1 MDADDLVITLKK
13 SLAKLSR
20 TERRKAVELVGDV
33 VRAAMFDDAA
43 GDDCEIE
50 RCPRCGSTAV
60 VKKGRSRNGDQRYL
74 CRGCGRTFSGS
85 TGQVL
90 GRSRLPRETWM
101 AYAECF
107 ALMLPLREC
116 SARCGVCL
124 KTAYTMRHRLIEC
137 LSAYSPSFRVERG
150 CGCELDETYFP
161 ESFKGNHSKGSFTLP
176 RKARHRGKQ
185 VRRRGLSRE
194 QICVM
199 TGVSDTDATFFE
211 VSGRGAV
218 SRRRAAEALR
228 DRIGAGAAVA
238 TLISRAFE
246 VAVLCVYAAV
256 SRRLPLM
263 PRALL
268 HPGRVIAK
276 DFAKY
281 ALPVVCNE
289 CLWSL
294 AFSLYTV
301 IMGHMADNTPILSAY
316 TIAGNL
322 QRMMTPASFAAGG
335 AAAVL
340 IGREIGRGNRGSV
353 QRKAW
358 VLDALA
364 LVVGFV
370 CMGIIALVR
379 NVLLRPYILPLMH
392 MEGEACDIAM
402 YMMGILM
409 LVQPVSSVSLTNIV
423 GVLRGG
429 GDVRYAML
437 CDVGPLYAVCLPLAA
452 LAALVWKLDI
462 RYVYPLMSIDVIVQI
477 FLCFPRL
484 RSGRWIHDVTRG
496 AGELEA

>member
-1 MDADDLVITLKK
+1 
-13 SLAKLSR
+13 
-20 TERRKAVELVGDV
+20 
-33 VRAAMFDDAA
+33 
-43 GDDCEIE
+43 
-50 RCPRCGSTAV
+50 
-60 VKKGRSRNGDQRYL
+60 
-74 CRGCGRTFSGS
+74 
-85 TGQVL
+85 
-90 GRSRLPRETWM
+90 
-101 AYAECF
+101 
-107 ALMLPLREC
+107 
-116 SARCGVCL
+116 
-124 KTAYTMRHRLIEC
+124 
-137 LSAYSPSFRVERG
+137 
-150 CGCELDETYFP
+150 
-161 ESFKGNHSKGSFTLP
+161 
-176 RKARHRGKQ
+176 
-185 VRRRGLSRE
+185 
-194 QICVM
+194 
-199 TGVSDTDATFFE
+199 
-211 VSGRGAV
+211 
-218 SRRRAAEALR
+218 
-228 DRIGAGAAVA
+228 
-238 TLISRAFE
+238 
-246 VAVLCVYAAV
+246 
-256 SRRLPLM
+256 M

-301 IMGHMADNTPILSAY
+301 IMGHMDNNTPILSAY

-322 QRMMTPASFAAGG
+322 QRMITPASFAAGG

-429 GDVRYAML
+429 GDVNASLVIDNFPLWCGTLPIMCLLGLVLKVPNEVFCL
-437 CDVGPLYAVCLPLAA
+437 CLMIEYIIKSPIGLYRLHSGKWVH
-452 LAALVWKLDI
+452 DI
-462 RYVYPLMSIDVIVQI
+462 TRID
-477 FLCFPRL
+477 
-484 RSGRWIHDVTRG
+484 
-496 AGELEA
+496 E

>member
-1 MDADDLVITLKK
+1 MTMHKKHHYRELLSIGFPIIIGQLGTIILGFADTLMIGHH
-13 SLAKLSR
+13 STPELA
-20 TERRKAVELVGDV
+20 
-33 VRAAMFDDAA
+33 AA
-43 GDDCEIE
+43 GLVNNIFGLVFVSYMGFTYGLTPIIGRLYGEE
-50 RCPRCGSTAV
+50 RTDIIGQKV
-60 VKKGRSRNGDQRYL
+60 RNSFLANMLTGGIFTLALILLYL
-74 CRGCGRTFSGS
+74 NLAHI
-85 TGQVL
+85 GQPEELLELIRPYFLVNLASVL
-90 GRSRLPRETWM
+90 FMGI
-101 AYAECF
+101 F
-107 ALMLPLREC
+107 
-116 SARCGVCL
+116 
-124 KTAYTMRHRLIEC
+124 YTMKQFLDGIGQTKVAMWAMIGGNIVNILGNWVLIYGK
-137 LSAYSPSFRVERG
+137 LGAPMLG
-150 CGCELDETYFP
+150 C
-161 ESFKGNHSKGSFTLP
+161 
-176 RKARHRGKQ
+176 
-185 VRRRGLSRE
+185 
-194 QICVM
+194 
-199 TGVSDTDATFFE
+199 
-211 VSGRGAV
+211 
-218 SRRRAAEALR
+218 
-228 DRIGAGAAVA
+228 AGAAVA

-246 VAVLCVYAAV
+246 VAVLCVYATV

-301 IMGHMADNTPILSAY
+301 IMGHMDNNTPILSAY

>member
-1 MDADDLVITLKK
+1 MSGVLNIFLNWVLIYG
-13 SLAKLSR
+13 KLG
-20 TERRKAVELVGDV
+20 APML
-33 VRAAMFDDAA
+33 
-43 GDDCEIE
+43 
-50 RCPRCGSTAV
+50 
-60 VKKGRSRNGDQRYL
+60 
-74 CRGCGRTFSGS
+74 GC
-85 TGQVL
+85 
-90 GRSRLPRETWM
+90 
-101 AYAECF
+101 
-107 ALMLPLREC
+107 
-116 SARCGVCL
+116 
-124 KTAYTMRHRLIEC
+124 
-137 LSAYSPSFRVERG
+137 
-150 CGCELDETYFP
+150 
-161 ESFKGNHSKGSFTLP
+161 
-176 RKARHRGKQ
+176 
-185 VRRRGLSRE
+185 
-194 QICVM
+194 
-199 TGVSDTDATFFE
+199 
-211 VSGRGAV
+211 
-218 SRRRAAEALR
+218 
-228 DRIGAGAAVA
+228 AGAAVA

>member
-1 MDADDLVITLKK
+1 MRLIREEKTFI
-13 SLAKLSR
+13 R
-20 TERRKAVELVGDV
+20 EAVL
-33 VRAAMFDDAA
+33 
-43 GDDCEIE
+43 
-50 RCPRCGSTAV
+50 
-60 VKKGRSRNGDQRYL
+60 
-74 CRGCGRTFSGS
+74 
-85 TGQVL
+85 
-90 GRSRLPRETWM
+90 
-101 AYAECF
+101 
-107 ALMLPLREC
+107 LMLPMILQNFVTF
-116 SARCGVCL
+116 SMSMADTFMVGVLGETALAAVTMANSPFYVMQLMIFGVQSGMSVLVAQYHGRGDQEAINRVMGIALFVSTTITGLLAITAFCIPEQIMRVL
-124 KTAYTMRHRLIEC
+124 TNNADLVAPGAAYTRYVGFSYFFSAISGVYIAAQRSTENPRLGAA
-137 LSAYSPSFRVERG
+137 L
-150 CGCELDETYFP
+150 LT
-161 ESFKGNHSKGSFTLP
+161 
-176 RKARHRGKQ
+176 
-185 VRRRGLSRE
+185 
-194 QICVM
+194 
-199 TGVSDTDATFFE
+199 
-211 VSGRGAV
+211 VSGALNIFLNWVLIYGKLGAPG
-218 SRRRAAEALR
+218 L
-228 DRIGAGAAVA
+228 GCAGAAIA

-301 IMGHMADNTPILSAY
+301 IMGHMDNNTPILSAY

-322 QRMMTPASFAAGG
+322 QRMITPASFAAGG

-402 YMMGILM
+402 YMWG
-409 LVQPVSSVSLTNIV
+409 S
-423 GVLRGG
+423 
-429 GDVRYAML
+429 
-437 CDVGPLYAVCLPLAA
+437 
-452 LAALVWKLDI
+452 
-462 RYVYPLMSIDVIVQI
+462 
-477 FLCFPRL
+477 
-484 RSGRWIHDVTRG
+484 
-496 AGELEA
+496 

>member
-1 MDADDLVITLKK
+1 MKKFIGNKDFYKLVAALALPLLLQNAVSTFVNLLDNLMVGRIGTESMSGVSIVNQLLFVYNLCLFGGTGGAGIFGAQFFGRGDYNGVRHTLRFNILLCAGFTVIATVLLALIPDTLIGAFLHEAGTGGDLALTLSEGKDYLRIMLFGLPAFCLTTAYV
-13 SLAKLSR
+13 SILR
-20 TERRKAVELVGDV
+20 VTGD
-33 VRAAMFDDAA
+33 
-43 GDDCEIE
+43 
-50 RCPRCGSTAV
+50 
-60 VKKGRSRNGDQRYL
+60 N
-74 CRGCGRTFSGS
+74 
-85 TGQVL
+85 
-90 GRSRLPRETWM
+90 RLPM
-101 AYAECF
+101 KASIAAIFVNLVFNYLLIYGKLGAP
-107 ALMLPLREC
+107 ML
-116 SARCGVCL
+116 
-124 KTAYTMRHRLIEC
+124 
-137 LSAYSPSFRVERG
+137 G
-150 CGCELDETYFP
+150 C
-161 ESFKGNHSKGSFTLP
+161 
-176 RKARHRGKQ
+176 
-185 VRRRGLSRE
+185 
-194 QICVM
+194 
-199 TGVSDTDATFFE
+199 
-211 VSGRGAV
+211 
-218 SRRRAAEALR
+218 
-228 DRIGAGAAVA
+228 AGAAVA

-301 IMGHMADNTPILSAY
+301 IMGHMDNNTPILSAY

-340 IGREIGRGNRGSV
+340 IGREIGRGTRGSV

>member
-1 MDADDLVITLKK
+1 MTVTLPPEQA
-13 SLAKLSR
+13 SLATVLRFNILLCAGFTVIATVLLALIPDTLIGAFLHEAGTGGDLELTLSEGEDYLR
-20 TERRKAVELVGDV
+20 IMLFGLPAFCLATAYVSILRVTGD
-33 VRAAMFDDAA
+33 
-43 GDDCEIE
+43 
-50 RCPRCGSTAV
+50 
-60 VKKGRSRNGDQRYL
+60 N
-74 CRGCGRTFSGS
+74 
-85 TGQVL
+85 
-90 GRSRLPRETWM
+90 RLPM
-101 AYAECF
+101 KASIAAIFVNLVFNY
-107 ALMLPLREC
+107 L
-116 SARCGVCL
+116 
-124 KTAYTMRHRLIEC
+124 LIYGK
-137 LSAYSPSFRVERG
+137 LGAPGLG
-150 CGCELDETYFP
+150 C
-161 ESFKGNHSKGSFTLP
+161 
-176 RKARHRGKQ
+176 
-185 VRRRGLSRE
+185 
-194 QICVM
+194 
-199 TGVSDTDATFFE
+199 
-211 VSGRGAV
+211 
-218 SRRRAAEALR
+218 
-228 DRIGAGAAVA
+228 AGAAIA

>member
-1 MDADDLVITLKK
+1 MRLI
-13 SLAKLSR
+13 R
-20 TERRKAVELVGDV
+20 EEKAFIRE
-33 VRAAMFDDAA
+33 
-43 GDDCEIE
+43 
-50 RCPRCGSTAV
+50 AV
-60 VKKGRSRNGDQRYL
+60 L
-74 CRGCGRTFSGS
+74 
-85 TGQVL
+85 
-90 GRSRLPRETWM
+90 
-101 AYAECF
+101 
-107 ALMLPLREC
+107 LMLPMILQNFVTF
-116 SARCGVCL
+116 SMSMADTFMVGVL
-124 KTAYTMRHRLIEC
+124 GETALAAVTM
-137 LSAYSPSFRVERG
+137 ANSPFYVMQLMIFGVQSGMSVLVAQYHGRGDQEAINRVMG
-150 CGCELDETYFP
+150 IALFVST
-161 ESFKGNHSKGSFTLP
+161 TIT
-176 RKARHRGKQ
+176 
-185 VRRRGLSRE
+185 GLLAVTAFCIPE
-194 QICVM
+194 QIMRVL
-199 TGVSDTDATFFE
+199 TNNADLVAPGAVLLT
-211 VSGRGAV
+211 VSGALNIFLNWVLIYGKLGAPM
-218 SRRRAAEALR
+218 L
-228 DRIGAGAAVA
+228 GCAGAAVA

-246 VAVLCVYAAV
+246 VAVLCVYANV

-340 IGREIGRGNRGSV
+340 IGREIGRGNRDQV

-358 VLDALA
+358 VLNALA
-364 LVVGFV
+364 LAVGLV
-370 CMGIIALVR
+370 CMGMIALVR

-392 MEGEACDIAM
+392 MESAACDIAM

-477 FLCFPRL
+477 FLCLPRL
-484 RSGRWIHDVTRG
+484 RSGKWIHDVTRS